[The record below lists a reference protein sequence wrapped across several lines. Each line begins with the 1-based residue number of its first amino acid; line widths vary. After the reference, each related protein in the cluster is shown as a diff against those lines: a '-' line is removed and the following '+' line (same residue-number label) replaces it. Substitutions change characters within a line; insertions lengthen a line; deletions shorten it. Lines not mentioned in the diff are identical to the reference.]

1 MAGEGLG
8 REDAAAARFRS
19 AAEMVGMWRGFD
31 LPAWE
36 APYALRAARLG
47 YLKGYEDALISGDL
61 ARERIRCA
69 AQARWGEG
77 WRQKLEEALKR
88 VES

>member
-1 MAGEGLG
+1 MAGEKLG

-19 AAEMVGMWRGFD
+19 AAEMIGMWRGFD

-36 APYALRAARLG
+36 APYALRSARLG
-47 YLKGYEDALISGDL
+47 YLKGYEDALLSGDL
-61 ARERIRCA
+61 PGERIRRA

-77 WRQKLEEALKR
+77 WHGKLEEALKR
-88 VES
+88 TGG